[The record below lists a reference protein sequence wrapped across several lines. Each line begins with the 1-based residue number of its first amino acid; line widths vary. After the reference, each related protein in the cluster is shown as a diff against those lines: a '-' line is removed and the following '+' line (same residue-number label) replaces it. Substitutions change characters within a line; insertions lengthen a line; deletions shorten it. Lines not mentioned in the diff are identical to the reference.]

1 MRYTVVVF
9 ATAAALGLGSC
20 TNMSD
25 TGQRTLSGAAVGAA
39 GGAALGVLTSAGVG
53 EAALIG
59 TGLGAAGGFLFDQ
72 YQKSQVKQ

>member
-1 MRYTVVVF
+1 MRYTVVVL
-9 ATAAALGLGSC
+9 ATAAALGLSSC

-25 TGQRTLSGAAVGAA
+25 TSQRTLSGAAIGAA
-39 GGAALGVLTSAGVG
+39 GGAAIGVLTGAGTG

-72 YQKSQVKQ
+72 YQKSQGQQ